1 MNTPLL
7 IARRLRLGS
16 PREAVGVYV
25 GVAGVALAV
34 GVMLLSLVVIA
45 GFKQGIT
52 RKVNAF
58 RAQIS
63 VTGVPLQS
71 DVSYGDLQIT
81 PPVTL
86 TPGLKKR
93 IVGVIPGAKVQLVA
107 ERPVMLKTDDNFVG
121 AVLKGYDD
129 PAKADILVEN
139 LKEGSFPHP
148 DSLNH
153 IVVSANTAG
162 SLNLKVGDRLYGY
175 FFNADH
181 DVKMRRLTVAGIYDS
196 RFPEFDRLYAYSPM
210 GLPAGIDKLGEDSG
224 TRIEINGVDEA
235 DEEPLA
241 AALQQ
246 SLIAGVTQGDV
257 YDYLQVD
264 TAHRSGAFYF
274 NWLSLLDTN
283 VAVILVL
290 MGVVGAVTL
299 ISSLFVLVLARVNM
313 IGILKAQGATN
324 GFVRHIFVILC
335 QRIAVRGI
343 MWGTVIALMLTALQ
357 YFTHFI
363 PLDASTYYLDYV
375 PVRCVWWQILLLD
388 AGAFIISAL
397 VLILPAQ
404 YVSCLSPSKSI
415 RFD

>member
-16 PREAVGVYV
+16 SREAVGVYV

-52 RKVNAF
+52 QKVNAF
-58 RAQIS
+58 QAQIS
-63 VTGVPLQS
+63 VTGVPMQ
-71 DVSYGDLQIT
+71 DEVSYGDIQIT

-86 TPGLKKR
+86 TPELRKR
-93 IVGVIPGAKVQLVA
+93 IEGVIPGAQVQLTA
-107 ERPVMLKTDDNFVG
+107 ERPAMLKTDDNFVG
-121 AVLKGYDD
+121 VVLKGYGD
-129 PAKADILVEN
+129 PRKATILVDN
-139 LKEGSFPHP
+139 IKEGKLPHP

-162 SLNLKVGDRLYGY
+162 ALNLKVGDRLFGY
-175 FFNADH
+175 FFNTDQ

-196 RFPEFDRLYAYSPM
+196 RFPEFDKMYAYSPI
-210 GLPAGIDKLGEDSG
+210 GLPAGIDKLDEGSG
-224 TRIEINGVDEA
+224 TRIEINGIDEA
-235 DEEPLA
+235 DEETLA
-241 AALQQ
+241 ATLQQ
-246 SLIAGVTQGDV
+246 SLITGVTQGDIP
-257 YDYLQVD
+257 DYLQVD
-264 TAHRSGAFYF
+264 TAHRSSAFYF

-290 MGVVGAVTL
+290 MAVVGAVTL

-324 GFVRHIFVILC
+324 GFVRRIFVLLC

-343 MWGTVIALMLTALQ
+343 LWGTLVGLALTTLQ

-363 PLDASTYYLDYV
+363 PLDATTYYLDYV

-388 AGAFIISAL
+388 AGAFIISAM

-404 YVSCLSPSKSI
+404 YVSRLSPAKSI